1 MEMLLL
7 HNQCDSSISCTAVS
21 LLVQWCQNKPANNLV
36 TDFEFF
42 KNRWLRFNTAKRL
55 RTRVL
60 HDLCDAPPQAGEFLL
75 VALAFALP
83 AWNHL
88 LLAGACV
95 NTACLLAYPLV
106 TESARWL
113 LSRGRLAEATIIL
126 QETARANKTSMP
138 AQLLAHNSFC
148 MLPAAT
154 AIVTDGGGCQLPPP
168 GLVSVYSQDAAM
180 EEGGV
185 PTSKPLA
192 EAPLGVWQRQ
202 LAFRM
207 LVLLLNWFAL
217 YLCYYG
223 ITVSSGGIQGSV

>member
-1 MEMLLL
+1 
-7 HNQCDSSISCTAVS
+7 
-21 LLVQWCQNKPANNLV
+21 LVK
-36 TDFEFF
+36 
-42 KNRWLRFNTAKRL
+42 
-55 RTRVL
+55 
-60 HDLCDAPPQAGEFLL
+60 
-75 VALAFALP
+75 
-83 AWNHL
+83 
-88 LLAGACV
+88 
-95 NTACLLAYPLV
+95 
-106 TESARWL
+106 ESARWL
-113 LSRGRLAEATIIL
+113 LSHGRLAEATIIL

-148 MLPAAT
+148 MPPAAT

-185 PTSKPLA
+185 PTSKLSA
-192 EAPLGVWQRQ
+192 EAPLEVWEVLRQRQ

-223 ITVSSGGIQGSV
+223 ITVSSGGIPGSV